1 MKLERVLQFAKTLME
16 KSVSDGDIVVDAT
29 LGNGH
34 DTLFL
39 ANLVGKSGKV
49 YGFDIQEQAI
59 KNSKSLILEHEL
71 EECVQLFHKGH
82 EHLLELIPRNHHGHV
97 KAAIFN
103 LGYLPGSDK
112 SIVTV
117 PETTIAAIDQL
128 LEILSPEGI
137 IVLVIYHGHQEGAA
151 ERDELMKFV
160 QTIDQKQ
167 ARVLLYQFLNQK
179 NHPPF
184 IVAIEKKKPDTR

>member
-16 KSVSDGDIVVDAT
+16 KSVCDGDIVVDAT

-39 ANLVGKSGKV
+39 AKLVGESGKV
-49 YGFDIQEQAI
+49 FGFDVQEQAI
-59 KNSKSLILEHEL
+59 KNSQSLLLEHGL
-71 EECVQLFHKGH
+71 EKRTILFHKGH
-82 EHLLELIPRNHHGHV
+82 EHLLELIPSNHHGHV

-112 SIVTV
+112 SIVTM
-117 PETTIAAIDQL
+117 PGTTISAIDQL
-128 LEILSPEGI
+128 LKILSPQGV
-137 IVLVIYHGHQEGAA
+137 IVLVIYHGHPEGAI
-151 ERDELMKFV
+151 ERDELMTYV
-160 QTIDQKQ
+160 QNIDQKQ

-184 IVAIEKKKPDTR
+184 IIAIEKN

>member
-16 KSVSDGDIVVDAT
+16 KSVDDGDTVVDAT

-39 ANLVGKSGKV
+39 AKLVGERGRV
-49 YGFDIQEQAI
+49 YGFDVQKQAI
-59 KNSKSLILEHEL
+59 ENSQSLISEHNLEDR
-71 EECVQLFHKGH
+71 VQFFHKGH
-82 EHLLELIPRNHHGHV
+82 EHLLELIPTNHHGNI

-117 PETTIAAIDQL
+117 PETTISAINQL
-128 LEILSPEGI
+128 LEILSPEGV
-137 IVLVIYHGHQEGAA
+137 IVLVIYHGHPEGEV
-151 ERDELMKFV
+151 ERDELMKYV
-160 QTIDQKQ
+160 QSLDQKL

-184 IVAIEKKKPDTR
+184 IVAIEKI

>member
-39 ANLVGKSGKV
+39 ANLVGETGKV
-49 YGFDIQEQAI
+49 YGFDVQEQAI
-59 KNSKSLILEHEL
+59 QNSKSLLQEQSLQQRTVLI
-71 EECVQLFHKGH
+71 HKGH
-82 EHLLELIPRNHHGHV
+82 EHLLELIPSNHHGHV

-117 PETTIAAIDQL
+117 PETTIAAVSQL
-128 LEILSPEGI
+128 LEILSPEGV
-137 IVLVIYHGHQEGAA
+137 IVLVIYHGHPEGAI
-151 ERDELMKFV
+151 ERDALIKYV
-160 QTIDQKQ
+160 QSIDQKQ
-167 ARVLLYQFLNQK
+167 GRVLLYQFLNQK

-184 IVAIEKKKPDTR
+184 IIAIEKN